1 MLHSKKKTSQLILFL
16 IFFYSILTGQELR
29 LKIDQITPK
38 QGLSQSTVTCILQ
51 DKYGF
56 MWFGTWNGLNK
67 YNGYDFT
74 VYKPEIY
81 DTTSISNNVIR
92 SIYED
97 R

>member
-1 MLHSKKKTSQLILFL
+1 MFHIKKKTNQLVIFL
-16 IFFYSILTGQELR
+16 VFFCSILAGQELR
-29 LKIDQITPK
+29 FKIEQITPK
-38 QGLSQSTVTCILQ
+38 QGLSQSTVTSILQ

-81 DTTSISNNVIR
+81 DTTSNL
-92 SIYED
+92 YK
-97 R
+97 